1 MKGKVLEEV
10 LMNNATKMVK
20 RILRDN
26 IKVFKDI
33 KKACQ
38 NQKIGYNRFVT

>member
-33 KKACQ
+33 KKA
-38 NQKIGYNRFVT
+38 